1 MRQIASTELI
11 QSNIPLENA
20 FHAFNEVSERLTES
34 YQLLEQQVIGL
45 TAELSEANTEKLKF
59 LSEKEQL
66 ADQLECML
74 ESLPG
79 AVIVLNDENMVIK
92 ANACARGWLTASL
105 IGKSWGSIE
114 QSFLVGSEQ
123 LDNEYL
129 LQDNRVIALSRTT
142 LQSGQGFVILLS
154 DITQQR
160 ELHQKLEHKEKLAAM
175 GKFSAGLA
183 HQIRTPLS
191 SALLYASQLNSGLPD
206 AELGKKYST
215 KLLERL
221 RHINN
226 QVSDMLGYAHKGHFR
241 KAVYNL
247 QNIAFQL
254 TSSYQSKP
262 ANITFE
268 TQSIRNN
275 ISVQISKDALIGAI
289 DNLINNALEA
299 GNADGEV
306 RCLIETVN
314 EGILSISV
322 SDQGVGLPSSE
333 VAQIFEPFYTNKA
346 EGTGLGLAVVK
357 EIVNAHGGH
366 ITCDSTEGVGTTFT
380 MLLPVVMVGNVM
392 KMEET
397 A

>member
-1 MRQIASTELI
+1 MRQIASTELLNK
-11 QSNIPLENA
+11 NIPLENA

-45 TAELSEANTEKLKF
+45 SAELSEANTEKLRF

-79 AVIVLNDENMVIK
+79 AVIVLNGDSTIIK
-92 ANACARGWLTASL
+92 ANACAREWLAASL
-105 IGKSWGSIE
+105 IGKRWCDIE
-114 QSFLVGSEQ
+114 RAYLVDSEQ

-129 LQDNRVIALSRTT
+129 LEDNRIIALSKTT
-142 LQSGQGFVILLS
+142 LQSHQGFVILLS

-160 ELHQKLEHKEKLAAM
+160 ELHQQLEHKEKLAAM

-206 AELGKKYST
+206 AELEKKYSA

-247 QNIAFQL
+247 QNIVFQL
-254 TSSYQSKP
+254 TSAYQSSA

-268 TQSIRNN
+268 AHSIGNN
-275 ISVQISKDALIGAI
+275 VSVQISKDALIGAI
-289 DNLINNALEA
+289 DNLINNAIDA
-299 GNADGEV
+299 NGGVGEI
-306 RCLIETVN
+306 RCLIKTVN
-314 EGILSISV
+314 ENVLSISV
-322 SDQGVGLPSSE
+322 SDQGAGLPASE
-333 VAQIFEPFYTNKA
+333 VAQVFEAFYTNKA

-357 EIVNAHGGH
+357 EIVNAHGGS

-380 MLLPVVMVGNVM
+380 MLMPVVIEGKVLE
-392 KMEET
+392 MEET

>member
-254 TSSYQSKP
+254 TSSYQAKP

>member
-11 QSNIPLENA
+11 NKNIPLENA

-34 YQLLEQQVIGL
+34 YQLLEQQVTGL

-79 AVIVLNDENMVIK
+79 AVIVLNGDSNIIR
-92 ANACARGWLTASL
+92 ANACARDWLTVDL
-105 IGKSWGSIE
+105 IGKSWCGIE
-114 QSFLVGSEQ
+114 QAYLVDSEQ
-123 LDNEYL
+123 LDNEYI
-129 LQDNRVIALSRTT
+129 LQDKRVIALSKTT

-154 DITQQR
+154 DITHQR
-160 ELHQKLEHKEKLAAM
+160 ELHQQLEHKEKLAAM

-191 SALLYASQLNSGLPD
+191 SALLYASQLNTGLPD
-206 AELGKKYST
+206 AELGKNYST

-254 TSSYQSKP
+254 TSTYQFKS

-268 TQSIRNN
+268 THSISNN
-275 ISVQISKDALIGAI
+275 VSIQISKDALLGAI
-289 DNLINNALEA
+289 DNLINNALDA
-299 GNADGEV
+299 GNGEIH
-306 RCLIETVN
+306 CLIETVN
-314 EGILSISV
+314 EKVLSISV
-322 SDQGVGLPSSE
+322 SDQGVGLPLSE
-333 VAQIFEPFYTNKA
+333 ITQVFEPFYTNKA

-357 EIVNAHGGH
+357 EIVEAHGGS
-366 ITCDSTEGVGTTFT
+366 ITCESRLGVGTTFT
-380 MLLPVVMVGNVM
+380 MLLPVVIKGRVM
-392 KMEET
+392 EMEEM

>member
-160 ELHQKLEHKEKLAAM
+160 ELHHKLEHKEKLAAM

-206 AELGKKYST
+206 VELGKKYST